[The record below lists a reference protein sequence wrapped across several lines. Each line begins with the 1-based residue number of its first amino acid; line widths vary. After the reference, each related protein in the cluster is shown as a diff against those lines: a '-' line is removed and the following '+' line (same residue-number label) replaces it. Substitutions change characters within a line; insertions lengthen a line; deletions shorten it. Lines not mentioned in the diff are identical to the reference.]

1 MVDLVSQY
9 TTIKPQID
17 EAIQEVIDSSRFING
32 PSVKE
37 FVSNLSGYLGSKYT
51 LGCGNG
57 TDAIQIALMALDLE
71 PGDEVITTPFTF
83 VATIE
88 VICLLGLKPVFVD
101 IDPRTF
107 NLDVSKIESAITSK
121 TKVILPVHL
130 YGQSTDMEPLVT
142 IARKHNLYII
152 EDNAQSIGCEVKVDG
167 AMHKTGTIG
176 DFGTLSFFPSKNL
189 GAFGDG
195 GSVNCEDEELFQKAT
210 MIAKH
215 GSKLKYYYDMVG
227 INSRLDSIQAAIL
240 DVKLSNLDSYITSRR
255 AAAVRYDELLQDVDA
270 LTLPWRAPY
279 SSHVYHQ
286 YTMRVKENRDELKAY
301 LIENKIPSMIY
312 YPKALHLQPAYQY
325 LGYGV
330 GDFPVAER
338 CCTEVLSLPMHTEL
352 DSDQLNHI
360 GETIHSFY
368 K

>member
-9 TTIKPQID
+9 TSIKPQID
-17 EAIQEVIDSSRFING
+17 EAIHEVIDSSRFING
-32 PSVKE
+32 PTVKE
-37 FVSNLSGYLGSKYT
+37 FVCNLSGYLGSKYT

-88 VICLLGLKPVFVD
+88 VIGLLGLKPVFVD

-107 NLDVSKIESAITSK
+107 NLDVSKIESAITER
-121 TKVILPVHL
+121 TKVVLPVHL
-130 YGQSTDMEPLVT
+130 YGQSTDMQPLLKV
-142 IARKHNLYII
+142 AQKHNLYVI
-152 EDNAQSIGCEVKVDG
+152 EDNAQSIGCEVQVDG
-167 AMHKTGTIG
+167 VTHKTGTIG

-195 GSVNCEDEELFQKAT
+195 GSVSCNDEELFQKAT

-215 GSKLKYYYDMVG
+215 GSKVKYYYDMIG

-240 DVKLSNLDSYITSRR
+240 DVKLSNLDQYITKRQT
-255 AAAVRYDELLQDVDA
+255 AAAKYDEMLKDVDA
-270 LTLPWRAPY
+270 LTLPFRAQY
-279 SSHVYHQ
+279 SSHVFHQ
-286 YTMRVKENRDELKAY
+286 YTMRVKENRDELKIF
-301 LIENKIPSMIY
+301 LSDHKIPSMIY

-325 LGYGV
+325 LGYKP
-330 GDFPVAER
+330 GDFPVTEM
-338 CCTEVLSLPMHTEL
+338 CCNEVLSLPMHTEL
-352 DSDQLNHI
+352 DAEQLDYI
-360 GETIHSFY
+360 GETIHSYY